1 MTVPEGPVRLEL
13 GEDGVAVVSLA
24 RPDRLNVVDLATR
37 DALIEAFSA
46 VRDAPDVHALLLRA
60 DGRHFSAG
68 ADLREFGTA
77 ETVFEARRIRWDRD
91 PWYLLRTL
99 PQPKVAAVHG
109 YTLGSGLEMSLICDL
124 RIAAPDA
131 MLGLPETKLGM
142 LPAAGGTRSI
152 TTVLRPGVA
161 LPFVL
166 SGDPVDAARALE
178 LGLVHAVLGPEE
190 DLDAAAGALAGRLAA
205 LPPAAARA
213 VTRAVR
219 AAGDLPLCQGL
230 AEERRLARWL
240 ADLTGR
246 FTLG

>member
-1 MTVPEGPVRLEL
+1 MTAPQPPVRLEL
-13 GEDGVAVVSLA
+13 GDDGVAVVSLA

-37 DALIEAFSA
+37 DALIEAFTA
-46 VRDAPDVHALLLRA
+46 VRDVPDAHALLLRA

-99 PQPKVAAVHG
+99 PQPKVVALHG
-109 YTLGSGLEMSLICDL
+109 YALGSGLEMSLMCDL

-152 TTVLRPGVA
+152 TTVLRPGIA
-161 LPFVL
+161 LPLVL
-166 SGDPVDAARALE
+166 SGEPVDAAEALR
-178 LGLVHAVLGPEE
+178 LGLVHAVLAPEE
-190 DLDAAAGALAGRLAA
+190 DLDTVARRLAARLAA
-205 LPPAAARA
+205 LPPRAARA
-213 VTRAVR
+213 ATRAVR
-219 AAGDLPLCQGL
+219 AAVDLPLCQGL
-230 AEERRLARWL
+230 TAERRLARE
-240 ADLTGR
+240 ART
-246 FTLG
+246 

>member
-1 MTVPEGPVRLEL
+1 MTAPQPPVRLEL
-13 GEDGVAVVSLA
+13 GDDGVAVVSLA

-37 DALIEAFSA
+37 DALIEAFTA
-46 VRDAPDVHALLLRA
+46 VRDVPDAHALLLRA

-99 PQPKVAAVHG
+99 PQPKVVALHG
-109 YTLGSGLEMSLICDL
+109 YALGSGLEMSLMCDL

-152 TTVLRPGVA
+152 TTVLRPGIA
-161 LPFVL
+161 LPLVL
-166 SGDPVDAARALE
+166 SGEPVDAAEALR
-178 LGLVHAVLGPEE
+178 LGLVHAVLAPEE
-190 DLDAAAGALAGRLAA
+190 DLDTVARQLAARLAA
-205 LPPAAARA
+205 LPPRAARA
-213 VTRAVR
+213 ATRAVR
-219 AAGDLPLCQGL
+219 AAVDLPLCQGL
-230 AEERRLARWL
+230 TAERRLARE
-240 ADLTGR
+240 ART
-246 FTLG
+246 